1 LTPVTGLRLT
11 VGGWEDWGESLM
23 QGLSAS
29 GGNPPARAW
38 GLLWEGSP
46 GAYSTLILGAFG
58 LSSLPPLSSDLESG
72 ASTGGKP
79 LSRRQI
85 S

>member
-1 LTPVTGLRLT
+1 MMRV
-11 VGGWEDWGESLM
+11 VSIGGRRFRDGGRIIPLLAHGGFYA
-23 QGLSAS
+23 QGLLCAQ
-29 GGNPPARAW
+29 GFYAC
-38 GLLWEGSP
+38 EP
-46 GAYSTLILGAFG
+46 GYSTLIFGAFG